1 MSCESAVSFRGF
13 SPQESAEICGVL
25 TTTFPAEHWLGI
37 TFAKSY
43 EDVGLCGRYVPELGQ
58 VTLFDRPDCPDVRH
72 VLAHELGHHIKEKYV
87 DRDLMSRA
95 SFGAMIIGYPS
106 VVLTQASQHGQ
117 AAEHEIV
124 AEIYREYTMD
134 PNGLQKKAPAA
145 YNWMKKHVFGGKHNG

>member
-106 VVLTQASQHGQ
+106 VVLTQASQHGRLPSMRSLLKSTANTQ
-117 AAEHEIV
+117 WIQ
-124 AEIYREYTMD
+124 M
-134 PNGLQKKAPAA
+134 
-145 YNWMKKHVFGGKHNG
+145 VFRRRPQQHTTG